1 MEALPRTK
9 SCFVCGVDNPIGV
22 KLRFFKDGD
31 WVRAEFRPRAE
42 HAGFHHTVHGG
53 ITATVLDEVM
63 VWAIG
68 ASTGRFAYSAELTIR
83 YTLPVRTGELYRLSA
98 RLTANRKGRIFET
111 LGELRDEAGHLAA
124 SATAKYLPVPVELE
138 DALQVDFAEDAS
150 ALWARRDSAASS
162 IKSTRPPESA

>member
-9 SCFVCGVDNPIGV
+9 SCFVCGVDNPIGI
-22 KLRFFKDGD
+22 KLRFYRDGE

-53 ITATVLDEVM
+53 VTATVLDEVM

-98 RLTANRKGRIFET
+98 RVVTNRKGRIFET
-111 LGELRDEAGHLAA
+111 LGELHDEAGRLAA
-124 SATAKYLPVPVELE
+124 SATGKYLPVPVELE
-138 DALQVDFAEDAS
+138 HALQVDFAEDPS
-150 ALWARRDSAASS
+150 ALWAKRNPPIGSKLATPSGSA
-162 IKSTRPPESA
+162 